1 MTTISSK
8 SFDFGSDA
16 FSGQPTSAAVVRLVE
31 SHIQPPKPVLRS
43 GAITLDEFVTAEI
56 ARDASLEQRL
66 QEAIRRL
73 APVLAPNNELSLR
86 ALRLA
91 QGWTQLDLAQRLG
104 TSQAMVSKWEAGHGD
119 MQLSTV
125 RALARTF
132 GVTVATLD
140 ACIPADNEINTLAA
154 VSV

>member
-1 MTTISSK
+1 
-8 SFDFGSDA
+8 
-16 FSGQPTSAAVVRLVE
+16 
-31 SHIQPPKPVLRS
+31 
-43 GAITLDEFVTAEI
+43 
-56 ARDASLEQRL
+56 
-66 QEAIRRL
+66 
-73 APVLAPNNELSLR
+73 
-86 ALRLA
+86 
-91 QGWTQLDLAQRLG
+91 
-104 TSQAMVSKWEAGHGD
+104 MVSKWEAGHGD